1 MQVFTNWLASVP
13 HWAQTVIAI
22 AVFLGISYL
31 AYRARDALLVFYDGA
46 SQVVRW
52 LIVGLNW
59 AGPGIFA
66 ATFYLSPALRTVV
79 SLNMPDST
87 WKAIALAGGLGVLW
101 LVLLQMMMANNPS
114 QKLRDLKLDFGA
126 AMIWVVV
133 FAIWVGTQINTTGLE
148 VWLAIVFGL
157 SLADAV
163 IGTILGFT
171 NAYQKN
177 PSEIR
182 NISGKS

>member
-1 MQVFTNWLASVP
+1 MEGLGNALASVP
-13 HWAQTVIAI
+13 HWAQVAFAI
-22 AVFLGISYL
+22 AVFLGVSYA
-31 AYRARDALLVFYDGA
+31 AYRARAALLVFYDGA

-52 LIVGLNW
+52 LIVALNW

-66 ATFYLSPALRTVV
+66 ATFYLIPSLRTVV
-79 SLNMPDST
+79 SWNMADST
-87 WKAIALAGGLGVLW
+87 WKAIAIAGGIGVLW
-101 LVLLQMMMANNPS
+101 LVLLQMMTANNPA
-114 QKLRDLKLDFGA
+114 QKLLDLKLDFGA

-133 FAIWVGTQINTTGLE
+133 FAIWLGTQVHASGVE

-157 SLADAV
+157 CLADAV

-182 NISGKS
+182 NVSGKA